1 MDYKVSRSILV
12 LGASYGLV
20 LGLKAAHSGHRV
32 HFVCREHE
40 VELINAGKAYLRLPS
55 KTDGSVVTLS
65 AEKAQCKPAAYTPED
80 LPNLDYDL
88 CVLAMQEPQ
97 FSSPEL
103 TQLVAEIGKAN
114 IPLLSIMN
122 MPLPI
127 FLKGKV
133 AFSVDEL
140 SGVWQSISA
149 WQWLDAT
156 RFSAASP
163 DPQAMMIQNS
173 DALSVHVNHAAN
185 IKVAPFANTN
195 DQQVLIDLA
204 QSIDGL
210 RVQQNGKMHQLGMR
224 LVAHSNELV
233 SMAKWPML
241 ITGNF
246 RCWTSQGPVSIADAV
261 HSDLD
266 QSRLVYEWVG
276 NLCAGLASEANLPS
290 PPLVSF
296 ERYAQAAKSLTL
308 PSSLARGLAAGA
320 TRVERVDLL
329 LQGLASQRGMA
340 SPQLSI
346 IVDSVNDALKYNSL
360 KATS

>member
-40 VELINAGKAYLRLPS
+40 VKLINAGKAYLQLPS
-55 KTDGSVVTLS
+55 KTDGSSVTLS
-65 AEKAQCKPAAYTPED
+65 AETAQCKPSAYTPED
-80 LPNLDYDL
+80 LPNLDYDV

-97 FSSPEL
+97 FSAPEL
-103 TQLVAEIGKAN
+103 TQLLTAIGAAN

-127 FLKGKV
+127 FLKGKL
-133 AFSVDEL
+133 AISTDDL
-140 SGVWQSISA
+140 PGVWQSISA

-163 DPQAMMIQNS
+163 DPQAMMVQS
-173 DALSVHVNHAAN
+173 SEALSVHVNHAAN
-185 IKVAPFANTN
+185 IKVAPFANAE
-195 DQQVLIDLA
+195 DQRVLTDLA
-204 QSIDGL
+204 ESIDGL
-210 RVQQNGKMHQLGMR
+210 RVQQKGKMHRLGMR
-224 LVAHSNELV
+224 LIAHSDELV

-246 RCWTSQGPVSIADAV
+246 RCWTSRGPVSIADAV
-261 HSDLD
+261 HADLD
-266 QSRLVYEWVG
+266 QSRSIYDWVG
-276 NLCAGLASEANLPS
+276 DLCATLASEANLPS
-290 PPLVSF
+290 PTMVSF

-329 LQGLASQRGMA
+329 LQGLASQRGMI
-340 SPQLSI
+340 SPQLSV
-346 IVDSVNDALKYNSL
+346 IVESVNDALQYNGF
-360 KATS
+360 KASS